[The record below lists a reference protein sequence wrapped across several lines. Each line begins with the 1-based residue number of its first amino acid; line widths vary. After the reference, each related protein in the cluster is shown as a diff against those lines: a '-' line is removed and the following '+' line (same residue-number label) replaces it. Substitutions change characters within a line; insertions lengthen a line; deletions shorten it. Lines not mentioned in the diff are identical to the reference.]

1 MKLKEIITEDVK
13 EKNEFEDI
21 TIKIKEKMNELL
33 EELYKT
39 AKELHLE
46 KYKKDIELPFDDEKD
61 LLVVS
66 LSISYNNYSVSCNF
80 YRFVDLYVS
89 GYENRSFPNHLT
101 FNDKN
106 SKMVISNLYS
116 AKMTLKAIESL

>member
-46 KYKKDIELPFDDEKD
+46 KYEKDIELPFDDEKD

-66 LSISYNNYSVSCNF
+66 LSVSYNNYSVSCNF
-80 YRFVDLYVS
+80 YRFVDLYMS
-89 GYENRSFPNHLT
+89 GYEDRSFPNHLT
-101 FNDKN
+101 VNDKN

>member
-1 MKLKEIITEDVK
+1 MKLKEIITEDIK
-13 EKNEFEDI
+13 EKNEFKDI

-46 KYKKDIELPFDDEKD
+46 KYKKDIELPFDDEED
-61 LLVVS
+61 LLVIS
-66 LSISYNNYSVSCNF
+66 LLVSYNNYSISCNF
-80 YRFVDLYVS
+80 DRFVDLYMS

-101 FNDKN
+101 VNDKS
-106 SKMVISNLYS
+106 SKMIISDLYS